1 MGGNVSREVAISD
14 EKSGTMS
21 NSFSWS
27 GTFPRGMSLEGN
39 LSTKLTKFKKFE
51 VTPKK
56 KNPDTS
62 VSVEEEYDGQI
73 VETSDKEF
81 IESILLN
88 VLEDALENCG
98 KKGMTKSSTL
108 PANMKGLGVQR
119 TQSFGKRIRK
129 SIRKLVVKTP
139 KKEKK
144 GVSHGSSEDIA
155 EALLVEVLSTVTGC
169 PNESIENL
177 EKAELTENVIEEETA
192 EEDIDEAEDEIV
204 ELNSS
209 KSFTLPANFKGLGQN
224 MNDSFGKR
232 IRKSLKKF
240 VTPKKNK
247 GNKESIAIA
256 ESIVEEIVDNILT
269 DEAAEGGIDDINK
282 KDKEIQEEAN
292 ESKIMENKIERV
304 IMDSSPESED
314 LPEGTR
320 SITISDVVDNEGEDK
335 DGKELE

>member
-39 LSTKLTKFKKFE
+39 ISTKLTKFKKFE
-51 VTPKK
+51 VSPKK
-56 KNPDTS
+56 KNTETS
-62 VSVEEEYDGQI
+62 KSVVDEDDEQI
-73 VETSDKEF
+73 VETSDQAF

-88 VLEDALENCG
+88 VLEEALADCG
-98 KKGMTKSSTL
+98 KKSMTKSSTL

-144 GVSHGSSEDIA
+144 GVGHGSSEDIA

-177 EKAELTENVIEEETA
+177 EKAELTENIIVEETA
-192 EEDIDEAEDEIV
+192 EEDIEEIEEEIV
-204 ELNSS
+204 ELNIS

-232 IRKSLKKF
+232 IRKSLKKM

-247 GNKESIAIA
+247 SSKESIAIA
-256 ESIVEEIVDNILT
+256 ESIVEEIMCNILI
-269 DEAAEGGIDDINK
+269 DEAAEGEITDKNK
-282 KDKEIQEEAN
+282 KDKDIQEEGN
-292 ESKIMENKIERV
+292 TSKLENKIDRV
-304 IMDSSPESED
+304 IDASRESED
-314 LPEGTR
+314 LVEGT
-320 SITISDVVDNEGEDK
+320 
-335 DGKELE
+335 

>member
-1 MGGNVSREVAISD
+1 MSREVAISD

-27 GTFPRGMSLEGN
+27 GTFPRGVTLEGN

-56 KNPDTS
+56 KNPDIT
-62 VSVEEEYDGQI
+62 VSVLDEEDAPSE
-73 VETSDKEF
+73 EPSDKEF
-81 IESILLN
+81 IESMLLN
-88 VLEDALENCG
+88 VLEDALENCS

-144 GVSHGSSEDIA
+144 EDGHGSSEDIA

-169 PNESIENL
+169 PHESIENL
-177 EKAELTENVIEEETA
+177 EKAELTENIIEEETVG
-192 EEDIDEAEDEIV
+192 EDIDEAEDEV
-204 ELNSS
+204 LELNSS

-247 GNKESIAIA
+247 GNKESIAIV
-256 ESIVEEIVDNILT
+256 ESIVEEIIDKIGT
-269 DEAAEGGIDDINK
+269 GEAAEGGIVEENIAD
-282 KDKEIQEEAN
+282 KDIQEKAYEEN
-292 ESKIMENKIERV
+292 VMEKAMERV
-304 IMDSSPESED
+304 ITETTPESKD
-314 LPEGTR
+314 LAEGAQTL
-320 SITISDVVDNEGEDK
+320 TISNAVDSEGEAE
-335 DGKELE
+335 G